1 MSSEKTTTTKCSQK
15 YVSKILFLET
25 PIKCL
30 VESTFSENDSP
41 GYETLLK
48 KTTSRI
54 VPKLFPNINKHFFP
68 GKIPINIYLFTVN
81 NRNTRKRY
89 GLYSKLI
96 IKTPKK
102 RH

>member
-41 GYETLLK
+41 GYQTLLK

-54 VPKLFPNINKHFFP
+54 VPKLFQISTNIFFQKRP
-68 GKIPINIYLFTVN
+68 QEIFTCSQS
-81 NRNTRKRY
+81 TIETLEKGTDY
-89 GLYSKLI
+89 IQS
-96 IKTPKK
+96 
-102 RH
+102 